1 MSLVDRVRDRFGQDQ
16 AAVEAADLSLECSRP
31 GCVRIEELKERGW
44 GRVTG
49 TVHSL
54 AVPPQGSPP
63 QLRVELYDGSGVLG
77 LVWLGRS
84 SINGIEPGSYLTVTG
99 RVAATD
105 DRLVMYNPGYDLLP
119 AHV

>member
-1 MSLVDRVRDRFGQDQ
+1 MSLVDRLLDRLGQDQ
-16 AAVEAADLSLECSRP
+16 ASVEATDLSRECARP
-31 GCVRIEELKERGW
+31 GCARIAELSDRCW

-54 AVPPQGSPP
+54 AVPPHGSAPE
-63 QLRVELYDGSGVLG
+63 LRAELYDGSGVLG

-99 RVAATD
+99 RVALQD
-105 DRLVMYNPGYDLLP
+105 DRLLMYNPGYDLLP